1 MKFKDS
7 IAQYLNDLPNRW
19 SANFLALLGGVNF
32 IIALVGAFITVL
44 YEILLSSE
52 PSNFIE
58 FIKEFLFGILG
69 YSIFFCFV
77 SFVLAA
83 CIAIPYILMI
93 LSKKRSFVIINMLII
108 LSFFITIFALSYEGF
123 NMTGGGG
130 IYFVFFLF
138 VNIFAVPI
146 PILIY
151 LILLI
156 IEHFSKFRIKE
167 SLVLKSPVFK
177 KYIKIFYCYSLLVI
191 FSLLAGGLYL
201 LVT

>member
-52 PSNFIE
+52 ASNFIE

-108 LSFFITIFALSYEGF
+108 LSFFITFFAFGYEGF
-123 NMTGGGG
+123 NMTGGAG

-138 VNIFAVPI
+138 VNIFTVPI

-167 SLVLKSPVFK
+167 NLVLKSPVFK
-177 KYIKIFYCYSLLVI
+177 KYVKIFYCYSLLVI
-191 FSLLAGGLYL
+191 FSLLVGGLYL

>member
-7 IAQYLNDLPNRW
+7 ISQYLNDLPNRW

-44 YEILLSSE
+44 YDTFLSSE

-58 FIKEFLFGILG
+58 FIKSFLSGTLI
-69 YSIFFCFV
+69 YSISLCFI
-77 SFVLAA
+77 SFILAA
-83 CIAIPYILMI
+83 CIVIPYILMI
-93 LSKKRSFVIINMLII
+93 LSKKRSFVIINLLII
-108 LSFFITIFALSYEGF
+108 LGFFIAFFALGYEIF
-123 NMTGGGG
+123 NMTGGSG
-130 IYFVFFLF
+130 IFFVFYIFA
-138 VNIFAVPI
+138 NIFAVPI
-146 PILIY
+146 PISIY

-167 SLVLKSPVFK
+167 NLVLKSPVFK
-177 KYIKIFYCYSLLVI
+177 KYVKIFYCYSLLVI

-201 LVT
+201 LIT

>member
-1 MKFKDS
+1 MKFRDS

-19 SANFLALLGGVNF
+19 SANFLALLGCVNF

-44 YEILLSSE
+44 YDTFLSSE

-58 FIKEFLFGILG
+58 FIKSFLSGTLG
-69 YSIFFCFV
+69 YSISFCFI

-93 LSKKRSFVIINMLII
+93 LSKKRSFVIINLLII
-108 LSFFITIFALSYEGF
+108 LSFFITFFALGYEIF

-130 IYFVFFLF
+130 IYHAFFIIG
-138 VNIFAVPI
+138 NILAVPI

-151 LILLI
+151 LTLLI
-156 IEHFSKFRIKE
+156 IEYFSKFRIKE
-167 SLVLKSPVFK
+167 NLVLKSPVFK

-191 FSLLAGGLYL
+191 FSLLTGGLHL
-201 LVT
+201 LIT

>member
-1 MKFKDS
+1 MKFRDS

-19 SANFLALLGGVNF
+19 SANFLALLGCVNF

-44 YEILLSSE
+44 YDTFLSSE

-58 FIKEFLFGILG
+58 FIKSFLSWTLG
-69 YSIFFCFV
+69 YSISLCFI
-77 SFVLAA
+77 SFILAA
-83 CIAIPYILMI
+83 CIVIPYILMI

-108 LSFFITIFALSYEGF
+108 LGFFIAFFALGYEAF

-130 IYFVFFLF
+130 IYHAFFIIG
-138 VNIFAVPI
+138 NILAVPI

-151 LILLI
+151 LTLLI
-156 IEHFSKFRIKE
+156 IEYFSKFRIKE
-167 SLVLKSPVFK
+167 NLVLKSPVFK

-191 FSLLAGGLYL
+191 FSLLTGMLFL
-201 LVT
+201 LIT

>member
-1 MKFKDS
+1 MKFRDS

-32 IIALVGAFITVL
+32 VIALVGAFITVL
-44 YEILLSSE
+44 YETLSSSE
-52 PSNFIE
+52 TSNFIK
-58 FIKEFLFGILG
+58 FIKEFLSGTLI
-69 YSIFFCFV
+69 YSISLCFI
-77 SFVLAA
+77 SFILAA
-83 CIAIPYILMI
+83 CIAIPYIHAI
-93 LSKKRSFVIINMLII
+93 LSKKRSAAITNLSII
-108 LSFFITIFALSYEGF
+108 LVFFIVVFALGYEGF
-123 NMTGGGG
+123 NMSGGVG
-130 IYFVFFLF
+130 IYHVFFIF

-146 PILIY
+146 PISIY

-167 SLVLKSPVFK
+167 NLVLKSPVFK
-177 KYIKIFYCYSLLVI
+177 KYVKIFYCYSLLVI